1 MRANEKIVCPVCHE
15 QSVAKLHTRREGFT
29 PVGEELV
36 CMLCGAAL
44 GAPETPGKN
53 AAQEAKLRDLGLLLG
68 AAPEA
73 PARLAA
79 ASTEQRFCKDC
90 AHFLAHPFVSRCAL
104 DQHAIEDVMS
114 DCVHYAVRRA

>member
-15 QSVAKLHTRREGFT
+15 PSMAKLHTRREGFT
-29 PVGEELV
+29 PVGEELI
-36 CMLCGAAL
+36 CMLCGAVL
-44 GAPETPGKN
+44 GTPENPSDN
-53 AAQEAKLRDLGLLLG
+53 AAGEAKLRDLSLLLG
-68 AAPEA
+68 AAPAA

-90 AHFLAHPFVSRCAL
+90 EHFLAHPFVSRCAL

-114 DCVHYAVRRA
+114 DCSHYSARRA